1 VRLNRALPSRVPS
14 FGYLRVSHVL
24 PQIEQKKQFEL
35 VLHNKYDS
43 KNSKTYIS
51 NNSPFY
57 VTYDIGTVI
66 SYISVDV
73 VNVSKSSS
81 KQFDVT

>member
-1 VRLNRALPSRVPS
+1 
-14 FGYLRVSHVL
+14 
-24 PQIEQKKQFEL
+24 

-51 NNSPFY
+51 NNSLFY
-57 VTYDIGTVI
+57 VTYDIGNVV
-66 SYISVDV
+66 SYISIDL

-81 KQFDVT
+81 K

>member
-1 VRLNRALPSRVPS
+1 
-14 FGYLRVSHVL
+14 
-24 PQIEQKKQFEL
+24 
-35 VLHNKYDS
+35 VLHNQYDS
-43 KNSKTYIS
+43 KNSKTYVS
-51 NNSPFY
+51 NNSLFN

-81 KQFDVT
+81 KQFDLI